1 MSDIKQLTNE
11 AKQYLE
17 LKKQIKFLEE
27 RQKEI
32 KDRLNDAVKE
42 LGETDGRG
50 HITLELDED
59 LKITN
64 QRRVSKTLNMDV
76 ADTLLEERG
85 IKEDCIIMIPTVSED
100 AIMAA
105 FYKGQLSEEDIDLE
119 FLKSIGY
126 SNTGYYVNW
135 EKSFLV

>member
-105 FYKGQLSEEDIDLE
+105 FYKGQLSEEDIDSMFPAKVSYAFVL
-119 FLKSIGY
+119 
-126 SNTGYYVNW
+126 
-135 EKSFLV
+135 

>member
-32 KDRLNDAVKE
+32 KERLNQAVQE

-59 LKITN
+59 LKVTN
-64 QRRVSKTLNMDV
+64 QRRV
-76 ADTLLEERG
+76 
-85 IKEDCIIMIPTVSED
+85 
-100 AIMAA
+100 
-105 FYKGQLSEEDIDLE
+105 
-119 FLKSIGY
+119 
-126 SNTGYYVNW
+126 
-135 EKSFLV
+135 

>member
-42 LGETDGRG
+42 LGEVDGFAKFFNR
-50 HITLELDED
+50 
-59 LKITN
+59 
-64 QRRVSKTLNMDV
+64 
-76 ADTLLEERG
+76 
-85 IKEDCIIMIPTVSED
+85 II
-100 AIMAA
+100 
-105 FYKGQLSEEDIDLE
+105 
-119 FLKSIGY
+119 
-126 SNTGYYVNW
+126 
-135 EKSFLV
+135 